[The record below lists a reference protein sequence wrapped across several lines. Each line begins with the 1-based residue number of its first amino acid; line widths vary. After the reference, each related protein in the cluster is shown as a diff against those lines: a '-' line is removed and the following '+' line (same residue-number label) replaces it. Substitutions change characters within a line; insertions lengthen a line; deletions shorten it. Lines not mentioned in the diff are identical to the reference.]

1 MPDSSSFD
9 TKHAH
14 KFFSSYC
21 FNHAWELMEKS
32 ERDTEENEQMIQRAL
47 ASLWHWTQRP
57 DCTSQNLSIGYW
69 QISRVYALAN
79 EPDNAYKYAQLCLDV
94 TPSDDPFYLGYAH
107 EAMARAKLLDG
118 NKKDADDNLSS
129 ARKYAEQVADVENRK
144 LLMSD
149 LGKLT

>member
-1 MPDSSSFD
+1 
-9 TKHAH
+9 
-14 KFFSSYC
+14 
-21 FNHAWELMEKS
+21 
-32 ERDTEENEQMIQRAL
+32 MIQRAL

-129 ARKYAEQVADVENRK
+129 ARKYAEQVADVANRK

-149 LGKLT
+149 LGELT